1 MSQEATRQY
10 LAQARPRYQQAK
22 RFEKWRILTEFCLI
36 SGYCR
41 KHAIRLMNGKA
52 GLRNR
57 GSGPKPKYG
66 PDLIRPLKELWFRMG
81 QPCSKRLKKA
91 IPGWLPF
98 YRKRRPQ
105 LSDVQAQ
112 LLLAMSPATIDRLLK
127 AVRAKR
133 GLSATRAPSGQWYKS
148 VIPIQAHDWNVKA
161 PGHFQGD
168 TVAHCGNR
176 LEGAFANTLTITDIH
191 TSWTENRATWCKGAG
206 AIVDALKSIEKDLP
220 FAIISMKFDSG
231 SEFMNYIVVSHLRSE
246 GPGIR
251 PKKIDLLRSRPYQKN
266 DNCYVEEK
274 NLTHVR
280 HLIGYAR
287 IDEHA
292 CVEILNRIYRDY
304 WNPLQNFFL
313 PAMKLERKVRV
324 GSKIKKTYDQ
334 PKTPFERVM
343 ETGALTEEKRA
354 EWKSRLEA
362 LDPFALQEGLEKELK
377 LLFETLKNSRR
388 LLKLAA

>member
-10 LAQARPRYQQAK
+10 LTQARPRYQKAK
-22 RFEKWRILTEFCLI
+22 RFEKWRMLTEFCLI

-52 GLRNR
+52 GLRSR
-57 GSGPKPKYG
+57 RSGPKAKYG

-98 YRKRRPQ
+98 YRKRNAQ
-105 LSDVQAQ
+105 LSDLQAG
-112 LLLAMSPATIDRLLK
+112 LLAQMSPATIDRLLK

-133 GLSATRAPSGQWYKS
+133 GLSATRSPSGQWYKS

-168 TVAHCGNR
+168 TVAHCGNA

-191 TSWTENRATWCKGAG
+191 TSWTENRATWCKGSSV
-206 AIVDALKSIEKDLP
+206 IIEALKCIEKDLP
-220 FAIISMKFDSG
+220 FMVISMKFDSG
-231 SEFMNYIVVSHLRSE
+231 SEFMNYGVVAHLRSE
-246 GPGIR
+246 GAGIR
-251 PKKIDLLRSRPYQKN
+251 AKKIEILRSRPYQKN

-280 HLIGYAR
+280 QLIGYDR
-287 IDEHA
+287 IDDLS
-292 CVEILNRIYRDY
+292 CVEILNRIYREY

-313 PAMKLERKVRV
+313 PAMKLERKTRI
-324 GSKIKKTYDQ
+324 GSRIKKTYDQ
-334 PKTPFERVM
+334 PRTPYERVM
-343 ETGALTEEKRA
+343 ESDALTEEKKTELRGRF
-354 EWKSRLEA
+354 ER
-362 LDPFALQEGLEKELK
+362 LDPFTLQEGLEKELK
-377 LLFETLKNSRR
+377 LLFETLKKSRR
-388 LLKLAA
+388 TLKIAA